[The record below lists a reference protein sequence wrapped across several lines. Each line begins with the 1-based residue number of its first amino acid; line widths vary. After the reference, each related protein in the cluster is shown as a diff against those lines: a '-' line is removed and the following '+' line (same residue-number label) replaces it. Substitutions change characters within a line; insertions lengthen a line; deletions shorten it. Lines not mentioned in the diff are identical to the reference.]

1 MKTGDGETHREFE
14 SHTLRQEMP
23 SPYGGGISYS
33 VRFEG
38 SNAMR
43 TSIAADGLTEA
54 NNYFRIMR
62 KCKRSSTLRQEMP
75 SPYGGG
81 ISCSVRF
88 EGSSATRFEY
98 RTLYTKIILCY
109 NTTNGAEG
117 E

>member
-62 KCKRSSTLRQEMP
+62 KCKRISHSPPVKTP
-75 SPYGGG
+75 SNRMVFLFVF
-81 ISCSVRF
+81 S
-88 EGSSATRFEY
+88 E
-98 RTLYTKIILCY
+98 RTLNYKLHGCL
-109 NTTNGAEG
+109 E
-117 E
+117 